1 MKRASK
7 WTVAMRMTAAA
18 VGVLLAGVLI
28 PTGAYAYQ
36 PVVQNLYTPANTG
49 SCNKFPCVLYPKS
62 AQLSSGRIV
71 ATFEDS
77 EGAVVGQT
85 MPIYKSDD
93 NGNTWQKLTS
103 LKAPA
108 YLTSNSAFAKYT
120 SAWTNPYFYVLP
132 QAIGSMAAG
141 TLLLASV
148 VSGPDTAPN
157 PNGNGNRQNV
167 AIVLESSTDQGVT
180 WTPRSVIAAG
190 PNQAQ
195 DPVWEPYLMVYN
207 NQLVAYF
214 SDENEANFGVSGE
227 GGQIL
232 AHRTSSDG
240 INWSAEVADVPTSS
254 YSGRP
259 GMTNMVPTTDGKW
272 MMTFEYWG
280 GGANTRMKFCSNP
293 VSCDPSNLGSAAPGG
308 GGSPVTVRL
317 PDGRLVFNA
326 AGSGDVWVNES
337 GSSTGTWVDQKTA
350 ISSGYSRDLQ
360 YVSGTKRLAILQ
372 ANWGSCCT
380 TGPVRYAELDLGNSA
395 GAYFKL
401 LNRGSG
407 QALSVGGGS
416 LTDGASAIQWADS
429 GTADQQWH
437 LWTLNNGNKL
447 IGGNKNSGRVLGIWQ
462 AGTADGAN
470 AVQWVET
477 QANDQQ
483 WKLVATGAYYKVV
496 NVNSGKVLGV
506 KGGSTA
512 QGAQV
517 VQWTDTGSLD
527 QQWQL
532 VQTSS

>member
-1 MKRASK
+1 ML
-7 WTVAMRMTAAA
+7 AMAATIA
-18 VGVLLAGVLI
+18 LTLGGGTPAF
-28 PTGAYAYQ
+28 AYQ
-36 PVVQNLYTPANTG
+36 PVVQNLYTPTNTG
-49 SCNKFPCVLYPKS
+49 ACNKFPCVLYPKS
-62 AQLSSGRIV
+62 AQLNSGRIV
-71 ATFEDS
+71 AAFEDD

-93 NGNTWQKLTS
+93 NGNTWQKLTN

-108 YLTSNSAFAKYT
+108 YLTSNSAYANYT
-120 SAWTNPYFYVLP
+120 SAWTNPYLYVLP

-148 VSGPDTAPN
+148 VSGSDSAPN

-167 AIVLESSTDQGVT
+167 AIVLHSSTDQGVT
-180 WTPRSVIAAG
+180 WTPRGIIVTG

-214 SDENEANFGVSGE
+214 SDENEADFGSTSE

-232 AHRTSSDG
+232 AHKTSSDG
-240 INWSAEVADVPTSS
+240 VTWSSEVQDVGTSY

-259 GMTNMVPTTDGKW
+259 GMTNMVQTSDGKW
-272 MMTFEYWG
+272 LMTFEYWG
-280 GGANTRMKFCSNP
+280 GGANTRMKVCGTPISCNP
-293 VSCDPSNLGSAAPGG
+293 SDLGSAAPGS
-308 GGSPVTVRL
+308 GGSPVTIRM
-317 PDGRLVFNA
+317 PDGRLVFNS
-326 AGSGDVWVNES
+326 AGSSDVWVNTS
-337 GSSTGTWVDQKTA
+337 GSSTGTWAEQKTA
-350 ISSGYSRDLQ
+350 ISSGYSRTLQ
-360 YVSGTKRLAILQ
+360 YVAGTKRLAVLQ

-380 TGPVRYAELDLGNSA
+380 TGPVRYAELDVGNSA
-395 GAYFKL
+395 GAYYKL
-401 LNRGSG
+401 INRNSG
-407 QALSVGGGS
+407 QALGVSGGS
-416 LTDGASAIQWADS
+416 LSDGASVIQWADN
-429 GTADQQWH
+429 GAVDQQWH

-447 IGGNKNSGRVLGIWQ
+447 IGGDKQSGRVLGIYQ
-462 AGTADGAN
+462 ASTADGAH

-483 WKLVATGAYYKVV
+483 WQLVATGSYYKVV

-506 KGGSTA
+506 LGGSTT

-517 VQWTDTGSLD
+517 VQWTDTGALD